1 MRDQKEEPGDP
12 IGFPDK
18 SKSRAG
24 EVIITHNK
32 ENVSKLSNI
41 FNLQIKWGQ

>member
-18 SKSRAG
+18 LKSRA